1 MTLSVGLV
9 PCGLGWNQA
18 VSQDTDNTVSVVFF
32 KDLEEDNVP
41 LNVEP
46 LTYALEWLDNQNLL
60 FTDVY
65 SKGHIVNYNENLYNT
80 LLII

>member
-32 KDLEEDNVP
+32 EDLEEDNVP

-46 LTYALEWLDNQNLL
+46 LIYALEWLDNQNLL

>member
-1 MTLSVGLV
+1 MMVVGVVVEGGDVLPDTLGNPRTVTVNTPMTLSVGLV
-9 PCGLGWNQA
+9 PCGLGWDQA

-46 LTYALEWLDNQNLL
+46 LIYALE
-60 FTDVY
+60 
-65 SKGHIVNYNENLYNT
+65 
-80 LLII
+80 

>member
-9 PCGLGWNQA
+9 PCGVGWNQA

-32 KDLEEDNVP
+32 EDLEEDNVP

-46 LTYALEWLDNQNLL
+46 LICALE
-60 FTDVY
+60 
-65 SKGHIVNYNENLYNT
+65 
-80 LLII
+80 